1 MEFSEIAKDIVNTGK
16 KYGSKH
22 NIRIDQDFAL
32 TKLYEE
38 VGELSQAWLI
48 HTKKCRP
55 EKYVGEE
62 KSKQLISEEL
72 ADVVGVSIMIADLL
86 GIDLE
91 KAINEKWLS
100 KLKR

>member
-1 MEFSEIAKDIVNTGK
+1 MEFSEVARGIVNTGK
-16 KYGSKH
+16 KYGNKH

-38 VGELSQAWLI
+38 IGELAQAWLI

-55 EKYVGEE
+55 EKYVSNE